1 MCVVARTR
9 AFCLNSQ
16 GKATGLGQSYNGMV
30 DCLVKTCRIEG
41 IPAIYKGLS
50 ASCLYGGPYVGLNMS
65 INDMMKR
72 LLAGEESTDSLGL
85 GSKLLAG
92 SVAATT
98 AQTIVF
104 PLDTLRRRLQ
114 VRPCMH
120 TSDFTMPR
128 AVLNPRAA
136 IVLTGQR
143 RRWHAVAVYGAR
155 RLYRQDV

>member
-1 MCVVARTR
+1 MRRSLCLSLSLSLSLSLTYLESGTR
-9 AFCLNSQ
+9 
-16 GKATGLGQSYNGMV
+16 
-30 DCLVKTCRIEG
+30 KTCRIEG

-72 LLAGEESTDSLGL
+72 LIAGEASTDSLSL

-114 VRPCMH
+114 VRACSLSAHRPPH
-120 TSDFTMPR
+120 KN
-128 AVLNPRAA
+128 V
-136 IVLTGQR
+136 
-143 RRWHAVAVYGAR
+143 H
-155 RLYRQDV
+155 

>member
-1 MCVVARTR
+1 M
-9 AFCLNSQ
+9 
-16 GKATGLGQSYNGMV
+16 
-30 DCLVKTCRIEG
+30 
-41 IPAIYKGLS
+41 
-50 ASCLYGGPYVGLNMS
+50 GLNMS

-72 LLAGEESTDSLGL
+72 LLAGEESIDSLGL

-120 TSDFTMPR
+120 ASDFTMPR
-128 AVLNPRAA
+128 AVLNHGRASF
-136 IVLTGQR
+136 
-143 RRWHAVAVYGAR
+143 
-155 RLYRQDV
+155 

>member
-1 MCVVARTR
+1 M
-9 AFCLNSQ
+9 L
-16 GKATGLGQSYNGMV
+16 
-30 DCLVKTCRIEG
+30 DCLIKTCRIEG

-72 LLAGEESTDSLGL
+72 MLAGEQSTDSLGL

-114 VRPCMH
+114 VRGGSMSEHILHPTIQC
-120 TSDFTMPR
+120 
-128 AVLNPRAA
+128 
-136 IVLTGQR
+136 
-143 RRWHAVAVYGAR
+143 
-155 RLYRQDV
+155 